1 MTSHTPI
8 TVPPDIQEV
17 IHTIAEAENRDP
29 VDVLTDAV
37 QEYAKAS
44 RLEKL
49 TRWGQ
54 SHARHYGHTGDKV
67 LSAIQEIRAESS
79 DLGR

>member
-1 MTSHTPI
+1 MTSRTPI

-17 IHTIAEAENRDP
+17 IHTIAKAEKRDP

-37 QEYAKAS
+37 QECAKAS
-44 RLEKL
+44 RFEKL
-49 TRWGQ
+49 ARWGQ
-54 SHARHYGHTGDKV
+54 SHAHRYGHTEDKV

-79 DLGR
+79 DRGR

>member
-1 MTSHTPI
+1 MTSRTPI

-17 IHTIAEAENRDP
+17 IHAIAEAEKRDP

-37 QEYAKAS
+37 QKYAKAS

-49 TRWGQ
+49 ARWGE
-54 SHARHYGHTGDKV
+54 SHARRHGHTEDRV
-67 LSAIQEIRAESS
+67 LSAIQEIRAEFS
-79 DLGR
+79 DRGR